1 MGIRGLN
8 TLIKKLSENSI
19 TENDIKKYSGS
30 KIAID
35 CSILL
40 YKFKYACKSENSH
53 LVGIANRVKYYIGNG
68 ILPIFIFDGSPPD
81 EKKNTILKR
90 QTAKYKT
97 YLKIDQLKIEREDPT
112 LDAIKINS
120 IDNEINKLLSQIIYI
135 KKHHIEESK
144 TLLEKS
150 GVPYITAP
158 EDAEKYCAFL
168 QRNNLVDYTVSDD
181 TDTITFGCE
190 KILKTSINGKI
201 TEINLNKILE
211 DFKMDMDMFI
221 DFCILSGCDY
231 CDTINQIGPVTS
243 YNSIIKYKNI
253 ENFLKTL
260 KEVNDNFDY
269 ISARKIFKEFEY
281 EKINKDL
288 LVMKKY
294 NKEELLEFLNLHEFK
309 QNVISKFLKILN

>member
-190 KILKTSINGKI
+190 KI
-201 TEINLNKILE
+201 
-211 DFKMDMDMFI
+211 
-221 DFCILSGCDY
+221 
-231 CDTINQIGPVTS
+231 
-243 YNSIIKYKNI
+243 
-253 ENFLKTL
+253 
-260 KEVNDNFDY
+260 
-269 ISARKIFKEFEY
+269 
-281 EKINKDL
+281 
-288 LVMKKY
+288 
-294 NKEELLEFLNLHEFK
+294 
-309 QNVISKFLKILN
+309 